1 MRLCFL
7 ITTFILLILTPAI
20 SIAFCF
26 DEAGQK
32 YGVSPWVL
40 WAIANIESSFDP
52 VAVNR
57 NKNGSVDV
65 GLMQIN
71 SCWADQLG
79 STWNALFDPCTNV
92 MTGAWVLRQCVN
104 QYGNTWQAVGCY
116 HSRTPSRRDAYA
128 SKIASLIEKARH
140 QYP

>member
-1 MRLCFL
+1 MRLSPL
-7 ITTFILLILTPAI
+7 HITIILLLMTPAT

-40 WAIANIESSFDP
+40 WAIAKAESSFDP

-71 SCWADQLG
+71 SCWADRLG
-79 STWNALFDPCTNV
+79 PTWNDLFDPCTNV

-104 QYGNTWQAVGCY
+104 EYGNTWLAVGCY

-128 SKIASLIEKARH
+128 SKIAVIIDKARR
-140 QYP
+140 P